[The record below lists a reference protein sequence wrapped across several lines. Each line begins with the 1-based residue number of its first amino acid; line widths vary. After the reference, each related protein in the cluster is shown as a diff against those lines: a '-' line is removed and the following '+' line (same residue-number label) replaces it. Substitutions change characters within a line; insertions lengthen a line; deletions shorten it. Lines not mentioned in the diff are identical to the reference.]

1 MRKYL
6 HLRKHV
12 DALTA
17 LHLSRFRGN
26 SALMGYVCSHRD
38 CPDLRMDELKPF
50 SVPPWMLEKMQRAM
64 EAQREADL

>member
-1 MRKYL
+1 
-6 HLRKHV
+6 
-12 DALTA
+12 
-17 LHLSRFRGN
+17 
-26 SALMGYVCSHRD
+26 MGVRAHRD